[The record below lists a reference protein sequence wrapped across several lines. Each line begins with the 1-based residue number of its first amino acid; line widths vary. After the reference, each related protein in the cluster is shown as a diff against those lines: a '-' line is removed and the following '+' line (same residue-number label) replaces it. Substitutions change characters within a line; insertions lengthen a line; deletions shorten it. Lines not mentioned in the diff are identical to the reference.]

1 MRVEAKLAELG
12 LDLPGPM
19 WLPEGVRPLWRQVRV
34 VGTRAIIA
42 GHGPRQLDGKPPAGG
57 GKIGADLTPEA
68 GYQAARSTAL
78 GVLGDLKREIG
89 DLDRV
94 VAWVRVFGLV
104 NSAPGF
110 IGQAQVID
118 GFTELMVVL
127 FGEDIAICPRA
138 VAGAAELPFGSP
150 VIIEGEV
157 ELAD

>member
-1 MRVEAKLAELG
+1 VHVEAKLAELG
-12 LDLPGPM
+12 LELPEPM
-19 WLPEGVRPLWRQVRV
+19 WLPEGVRPLWRQVKV
-34 VGTRAIIA
+34 IGTRAVIA
-42 GHGPRQLDGKPPAGG
+42 GHGPRQLDGTPPAGG

-68 GYQAARSTAL
+68 GYQAARSAAL

-110 IGQAQVID
+110 VGQARVID
-118 GFTELMVVL
+118 GFTELMVSL
-127 FGEDIAICPRA
+127 YGEDIAICPRA

>member
-12 LDLPGPM
+12 LELPGPM
-19 WLPEGVRPLWRQVRV
+19 WLPNGFRPLWRQVKV
-34 VGTRAIIA
+34 IGTRAVIA
-42 GHGPRQLDGKPPAGG
+42 GHGPRQLDGTPPAVG
-57 GKIGADLTPEA
+57 GKVGDDLTGEA

-78 GVLGDLKREIG
+78 AVLGDLKREIG

-110 IGQAQVID
+110 TGQARVID
-118 GFTELMVVL
+118 GFTELMVSLYGDDV
-127 FGEDIAICPRA
+127 AICPRV

-150 VIIEGEV
+150 VIIEGEA
-157 ELAD
+157 ELAI